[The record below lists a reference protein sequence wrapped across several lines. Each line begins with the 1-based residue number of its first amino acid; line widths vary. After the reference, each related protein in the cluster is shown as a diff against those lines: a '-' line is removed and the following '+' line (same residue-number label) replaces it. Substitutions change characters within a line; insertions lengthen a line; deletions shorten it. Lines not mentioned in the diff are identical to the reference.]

1 MSSQRSS
8 PLMLVRPF
16 RVRLSILDLRTS
28 QSSNTNETSTIS
40 PSLSSS
46 QRRSNINNPLTLK
59 LNEFLIEQNKYTT
72 IKNDSIAIS
81 DRDINDREIIQRF
94 LHSNNEIEARKIL
107 VQMWKE
113 SRFCDLMLVVDGSE
127 YLAHRIVL
135 AAFSPKYR
143 TFFRERRTDFVTRT
157 HLRHTSHKGLQL
169 VLNFLYTGI
178 HFMREK
184 KKKDLKYINISSGEF
199 TLTFRNVNDILNCAK
214 ELDIGKIFE
223 ICEEFLSTFEKRHVF
238 RVLELSR
245 HYGMKKSFYESHY
258 YLSKNFN
265 QCINMKNFLQLPY
278 TTISNILADET
289 IQNRDETIVLSRILN
304 WITSN
309 HVENSQII
317 MNLFKRIRWNKLDYE
332 QQREW
337 LTASH
342 ELAENSKLT
351 ALIKEQMTFAYEKFN
366 RRSSST
372 SKPIEQKLN
381 LNGSG
386 SRQTNRN
393 RHRS

>member
-169 VLNFLYTGI
+169 VLNFLYTG
-178 HFMREK
+178 E
-184 KKKDLKYINISSGEF
+184 L

-351 ALIKEQMTFAYEKFN
+351 SLIKEQMTFAYEKFN